1 MKTILIANPSE
12 LFTEALSQA
21 LASRFHV
28 HICHNGTDALDLLQE
43 LRPDILILQLNLP
56 YIDGLTV
63 LRDSYYK
70 APITIALTTIVTDNL
85 INATSAIGI
94 QDLILIPC
102 TVQYIIEHL
111 NSILQRN
118 PSAGK

>member
-1 MKTILIANPSE
+1 MKTILIADPSE

-21 LASRFHV
+21 LAPRFHV
-28 HICHNGTDALDLLQE
+28 HICHNGIDALRLLQE

-70 APITIALTTIVTDNL
+70 APITIVLTTIVTDDV
-85 INATSAIGI
+85 INAASAIGV

-102 TVQYIIEHL
+102 TVKHVVEHL
-111 NSILQRN
+111 ESLQRI
-118 PSAGK
+118 PSAD